1 MGGVPLLRYFLLVQ
15 VCLVLFYALW
25 RLSAWHAGAV
35 SQRAGAGHW
44 VTLGR
49 VFLAASLASPLL
61 CAGLESMP
69 FTSRWLPG
77 TPYAGRLLGEM
88 DGPGEGGAPV
98 ESRTPIRVSN
108 PAETTRGGFPALPA
122 LVWALG
128 SMSVLFFR
136 ALQWRR
142 LGRFLEGA
150 VSLRRW
156 GRLEIL
162 VHPGAVSPFATRRK
176 KRAIVVIPNF
186 LLGSGRWREA
196 LRHEL
201 VHHRRGDVRW
211 GLAVDAMTVLLWA
224 NPVVWLWRRRL
235 GELHELACDEQLLER
250 GWVSPLA
257 YGGALLDVAEAF
269 NDRSTPFLGTCAT
282 LAVRARGGRS
292 ALSRRLDRIL
302 NYSLLRRFDMKRW
315 IVWATAGLVLWVA
328 VAAAWAAGGAAAGPA
343 APDLR
348 LKADL
353 QKLVS
358 DKLAAHLKRFGARR
372 GAAVVMD
379 PVSGAVLARAGAR
392 LDETTRRIVTD
403 DTVPFSLHFLGAS
416 TLKPLVVAGALQ
428 ERVVNAPDVFDTE
441 DGTLTLDGRTFH
453 EWKDGGLGKVSVADI
468 LVKSSN
474 LGVILVARRL
484 GTERLAGFLDRLG
497 YSVALDAPVEDLACG
512 NYSGV
517 SITAH
522 QMAYAYTVLVNGG
535 RDPRTGETIV
545 RPEVSGFIRNA
556 LVKAVEEGT
565 GTNARCRGIAV
576 GGKTGTSI
584 REVDGVR
591 TGTAYFVGFA
601 PAVNPRVVVSIVV
614 DDAGKDVNGN
624 RHAAAL
630 FPEIVQDG
638 LPMLDRAEA
647 KK

>member
-1 MGGVPLLRYFLLVQ
+1 MDGVPLLRHFLLVQ
-15 VCLVLFYALW
+15 VCLTLFYALW
-25 RLSAWHAGAV
+25 RISAWQSRAV
-35 SQRAGAGHW
+35 SQRAGAGRW

-49 VFLAASLASPLL
+49 VFLAASLAAPLL

-77 TPYAGRLLGEM
+77 TPYAGRLLGEI
-88 DGPGEGGAPV
+88 DGPGEGGAPA
-98 ESRTPIRVSN
+98 ENRTPTRSST
-108 PAETTRGGFPALPA
+108 PAGPTEEGIPSLPA
-122 LVWALG
+122 LIWALG
-128 SMSVLFFR
+128 SVSVLFFR

-150 VSLRRW
+150 VPLRRW
-156 GRLEIL
+156 GRLEVL
-162 VHPGAVSPFATRRK
+162 VHPGAVSPFATRRWN
-176 KRAIVVIPNF
+176 RAIVVIPDY

-211 GLAVDAMTVLLWA
+211 GLAGDALTALLWA
-224 NPVVWLWRRRL
+224 NPVVWFWRRRL
-235 GELHELACDEQLLER
+235 GELQELACDEQLLER
-250 GWVSPLA
+250 GWVRPLA
-257 YGGALLDVAEAF
+257 YGSALLDVAEAF
-269 NDRSTPFLGTCAT
+269 STRPSPRLGACAT
-282 LAVRARGGRS
+282 LAARSRGRRP

-302 NYSLLRRFDMKRW
+302 NYSLLRRFDMRRW
-315 IVWATAGLVLWVA
+315 IVWATAGLALWVA
-328 VAAAWAAGGAAAGPA
+328 VAVAWAAGGADAGPA
-343 APDLR
+343 APELR
-348 LKADL
+348 LQAEL
-353 QKLVS
+353 QKLAA
-358 DKLAAHLKRFGARR
+358 DRLAAHLERCGARR
-372 GAAVVMD
+372 GAVVVMD
-379 PVSGAVLARAGAR
+379 PVSGVVLARAGAR
-392 LDETTRRIVTD
+392 LDATTRHIVAD
-403 DTVPFSLHFLGAS
+403 DTAPFTAHFLGAS

-428 ERVVNAPDVFDTE
+428 ERVVAAPDVFDTG

-453 EWKDGGLGKVSVADI
+453 EWKDGGLGKLSVADI

-497 YSVALDAPVEDLACG
+497 YTVALDAPVEDLACG

-522 QMAYAYTVLVNGG
+522 QLAYAYAILVNGG
-535 RDPRTGETIV
+535 RDPRTGETVV

-565 GTNARCRGIAV
+565 GTNARCRGIVV
-576 GGKTGTSI
+576 GGKTGTSV
-584 REVDGVR
+584 REVDGAR

-614 DDAGKDVNGN
+614 DDAGKEANGN

-638 LPMLDRAEA
+638 LSLLDRAEA